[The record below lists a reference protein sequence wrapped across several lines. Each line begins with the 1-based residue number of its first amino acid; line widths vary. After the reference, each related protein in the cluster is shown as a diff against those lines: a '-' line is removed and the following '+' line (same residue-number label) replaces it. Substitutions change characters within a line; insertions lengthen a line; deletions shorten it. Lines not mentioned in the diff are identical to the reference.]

1 MVNVKKINK
10 QIKDVEN
17 FMTSFQQPILESP
30 KYNNLAFRISL
41 IEEELKETQDA
52 KSYQEYLDGCV
63 DTLYVVYGSFASL
76 GLRRQLTELDFVCP
90 YIDENPLR
98 EMIPYDEDY
107 ILSLLNVLKKNPY
120 CQPDDYK
127 EGKYLEEDLDKSF
140 NLSKHSIHK
149 MFCHIIYSIQSR
161 FSGKMEEFLD
171 KAWKVVDD
179 SNMSKLFKENEI
191 GSLDES
197 WEVAK
202 IAENQY
208 SVKNENGKVMKSPS
222 YIKADEGLRKILV
235 GQ

>member
-1 MVNVKKINK
+1 MINVEKINE

-76 GLRRQLTELDFVCP
+76 GMRRQLTELDFVCP
-90 YIDENPLR
+90 YIDENTLR

-127 EGKYLEEDLDKSF
+127 EGK
-140 NLSKHSIHK
+140 
-149 MFCHIIYSIQSR
+149 
-161 FSGKMEEFLD
+161 
-171 KAWKVVDD
+171 
-179 SNMSKLFKENEI
+179 
-191 GSLDES
+191 
-197 WEVAK
+197 
-202 IAENQY
+202 
-208 SVKNENGKVMKSPS
+208 
-222 YIKADEGLRKILV
+222 
-235 GQ
+235 